1 MEKFCRFH
9 PAHLKTFLKV
19 SESTIS
25 HFGVITKIEGSK
37 AEVTVQVNSGCASC
51 EIKGSCSISESVAK
65 VIEVELEN
73 AELFSKG
80 QLVSVEMKQSQGSWA
95 VVFGYL
101 FPFVVLVLSLVIFII
116 LGIDQG
122 ISGLL
127 SLGMLVPYY
136 LVLYLLRNFFKK
148 KFSYRLV

>member
-1 MEKFCRFH
+1 M
-9 PAHLKTFLKV
+9 

-25 HFGVITKIEGSK
+25 HPGIISKIEGSK

-65 VIEVELEN
+65 IIEVDLEN
-73 AELFSKG
+73 ADMYSQG
-80 QLVSVEMKQSQGSWA
+80 QLVSVEMKQSQGSYA
-95 VVFGYL
+95 VIFGYL
-101 FPFVVLVLSLVIFII
+101 FPFVVVFLSLIVFIG

>member
-1 MEKFCRFH
+1 MEKFYRFH
-9 PAHLKTFLKV
+9 PAPLKLKEV
-19 SESTIS
+19 SETIIS
-25 HFGVITKIEGSK
+25 HPGVISKIEGNK

-65 VIEVELEN
+65 IIDMELEN
-73 AELFSKG
+73 SERYSKG

-95 VVFGYL
+95 VIFGYL
-101 FPFVVLVLSLVIFII
+101 FPFLVLVVSLVIFIS

-122 ISGLL
+122 VSGLL

-136 LVLYLLRNFFKK
+136 ILMYLLRNFFKK

>member
-1 MEKFCRFH
+1 M
-9 PAHLKTFLKV
+9 

-25 HFGVITKIEGSK
+25 HPGIITKIEGSK

-65 VIEVELEN
+65 IIEVDLEN
-73 AELFSKG
+73 AEMYCKG

-101 FPFVVLVLSLVIFII
+101 FPFVVLVASLVVFIS
-116 LGIDQG
+116 LGIDEG

-127 SLGMLVPYY
+127 ALGMLVPYY
-136 LVLYLLRNFFKK
+136 LVLYLLRNYFKK